1 MQRRVRGLQSSFR
14 HLLGLFCPFVH
25 RADLYIRYVIIMLAT
40 EQFLFM
46 HVYVTYLCVCASI
59 TIPIEQPI
67 AVFVHRK
74 NDFAKIFKNLTRYRS
89 KNNFVGP
96 SKESCRTLKHNEQC
110 LQKVLT
116 FYYQLI

>member
-46 HVYVTYLCVCASI
+46 HVYVTYLCVCAS
-59 TIPIEQPI
+59 T
-67 AVFVHRK
+67 
-74 NDFAKIFKNLTRYRS
+74 TRYYSDRAADCS
-89 KNNFVGP
+89 FRT
-96 SKESCRTLKHNEQC
+96 SKERFC
-110 LQKVLT
+110 
-116 FYYQLI
+116 